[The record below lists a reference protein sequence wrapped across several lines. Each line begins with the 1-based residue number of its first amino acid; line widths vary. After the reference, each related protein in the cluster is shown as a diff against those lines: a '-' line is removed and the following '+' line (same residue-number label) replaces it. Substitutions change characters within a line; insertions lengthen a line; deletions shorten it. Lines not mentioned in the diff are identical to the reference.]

1 MNIGGNHRMP
11 RTLAAIVV
19 ALSLLATPAVAE
31 TDWAKYGSFANTR
44 CEDKSTIA
52 DIRESIK
59 GLRFDDGGGATF
71 GTASSIRI
79 VGSKTV
85 SASKGKLVCLVKFVT
100 IEAGDTYNYTARHTV
115 WLEPNGAWRTSFDP
129 NY

>member
-1 MNIGGNHRMP
+1 MP

-19 ALSLLATPAVAE
+19 ATTLLATPAVAE
-31 TDWAKYGSFANTR
+31 TDWAKYGSFAKTR

-59 GLRFDDGGGATF
+59 GLRFDDGGAQTF

-79 VGSKTV
+79 TGAKTV
-85 SASKGKLVCLVKFVT
+85 SASKGKLVCQVSFRT
-100 IEAGDTYNYTARHTV
+100 IESGDTFTYTARHTV
-115 WLEPNGAWRTSFDP
+115 WLEPNGDWRTHFQP